1 MSHTTIDRPAT
12 AFSDL
17 RGSSTTHSFLH
28 KMACEKTPVYFV
40 TGIQTLKKP
49 SFKTAFVEHG
59 VITEAAAPS
68 FPMSVRRVDS
78 ALQVA
83 SSAQNGTEADDSVL
97 AVQLLKVKCRV
108 GPKSEPHCV
117 SDLDYRWSY
126 HSLDDDLQ
134 LSIGLGKALQ
144 QDDMRILAGMQ
155 GTQKDQEGSC
165 SSSTY
170 SSSDD
175 GMLLR

>member
-1 MSHTTIDRPAT
+1 MLLAAEQMSHTTIDRPAT

-17 RGSSTTHSFLH
+17 CGNSTTHSFLR

-49 SFKTAFVEHG
+49 SFKSAVVEHG
-59 VITEAAAPS
+59 VITEAAVPS
-68 FPMSVRRVDS
+68 FPMPVRRVDS
-78 ALQVA
+78 ALQVTF
-83 SSAQNGTEADDSVL
+83 SATEADESVL

-108 GPKSEPHCV
+108 GAKSEPHCV
-117 SDLDYRWSY
+117 EDLDYRWSY
-126 HSLDDDLQ
+126 HPLDDDLQ
-134 LSIGLGKALQ
+134 LSIGLGKAIL
-144 QDDMRILAGMQ
+144 QDDLRMLAGMHS
-155 GTQKDQEGSC
+155 EVSC

-175 GMLLR
+175 GMLLG